1 VKIGPMQEPGTGG
14 GRRVT
19 AAAEP
24 PARVEPPRSRR
35 VYLLVAIALTVV
47 AAAAVFIASSADP
60 SDLAT
65 RADVSNL
72 PVGPKLPGL
81 DAAVGWI
88 NSDPISKADLRNKV
102 VVYDFWTYSC
112 VNCVRTLPH
121 LEAWYD
127 RYADD
132 GLVIVGVHSPE
143 FEFEKDH
150 GNVRDAVRR
159 LRVNYPV
166 ALDDNMAIWNQFSN
180 QYWPA
185 KYITDRRG
193 HLRYLH
199 FGEGSYGE
207 TEDVIRKLLGIPKSA
222 PFAESVEDDSEQNA
236 QVATITPETYLGTL
250 RGAAA
255 QPGEVTYPVG
265 SGAPEL
271 DEVRLE
277 GTWDAGDEQVTSDA
291 EGSAIVLRYRAAE
304 VNLVLGPQSGTPV
317 DLVVEIDGRPLKES
331 ERTAQTMIDANGN
344 TFVRVTAYDLY
355 RLVLS
360 PSVEEHTI
368 RLVARGPGLQAFA
381 FTFGT

>member
-1 VKIGPMQEPGTGG
+1 MDEASGV
-14 GRRVT
+14 
-19 AAAEP
+19 
-24 PARVEPPRSRR
+24 PAHTEPPRSRR
-35 VYLLVAIALTVV
+35 VYLLVAVALTVA

-60 SDLAT
+60 RDLAT

-72 PVGPKLPGL
+72 PVGPKLPSL
-81 DAAVGWI
+81 DAAEGWI
-88 NSDPISKADLRNKV
+88 NSDPLSKADLRDKV

-132 GLVIVGVHSPE
+132 GLVIVGIHSPE

-150 GNVRDAVRR
+150 DNVRDAVAR
-159 LRVNYPV
+159 LHVNYPV

-193 HLRYLH
+193 RVRYLH
-199 FGEGSYGE
+199 FGEGSYAE
-207 TEDVIRKLLGIPKSA
+207 TESVIRKLLGIPKSA
-222 PFAESVEDDSEQNA
+222 PSAEPIDDDSTQTA

-250 RGAAA
+250 RGSAA
-255 QPGEVTYPVG
+255 QPGVVTYPVG
-265 SGAPEL
+265 SDAPAI
-271 DEVRLE
+271 DQARLE
-277 GTWDAGDEQVTSDA
+277 GTWNAGDEQVTSDA
-291 EGSAIVLRYRAAE
+291 AGAAIVLRYRAGE
-304 VNLVLGPQSGTPV
+304 VNLVLGPQPGMPV
-317 DLVVEIDGRPLKES
+317 DLLIEIDGRPLNES
-331 ERTAQTMIDANGN
+331 ERTSQTMVDADGN
-344 TFVRVTAYDLY
+344 TFIRVAAYDLY

-368 RLVARGPGLQAFA
+368 RLVARGAGLEAFA